1 MAAETSVS
9 RKSDAAAIIP
19 WRGLMAAVVAL
30 AVGWGGIV
38 YAANNSVQGA
48 PKKEEGGFDG
58 DAPTAILVE
67 ASSGSV
73 LFEKNADELRAPSSM
88 MKLMTVEVVF
98 NAIKEGKIKLTDE
111 YRISENAW
119 RKGGAP
125 AGGSTMFAILNSKV
139 SVDDLLH
146 GAIIQSGND
155 SCIALAEGMAGN
167 ERIFAAD
174 FMTKRAREL
183 GLTKS
188 TFGNSN
194 GLPDPANR
202 MTVRELAKLARHLI
216 LTYPDMYKLFGE
228 KEFTWNKI
236 RQQNRNPLLNTLN
249 GADGLKTGYTKEG
262 GYGMVGSAVQNDT
275 RLIVVI
281 NGLEDP
287 DDRASEAK
295 KMLEWGFRNFETR
308 TLFAANQQVGYAK
321 VFGGE
326 SRSVKLASP
335 AADQGDGAEE
345 RQRETDRAHRLQRSG
360 PGAGAGRPAG
370 RRRQGVAR
378 RQYRGGDAGLCRGS
392 GRHRLDHAPRDR
404 RRQRARHRHVPRE
417 RREALSMNQATL
429 QRPSGR
435 GKFITFEGGEGSGK
449 STQIKKLAE
458 RLAAAKLRAIVTR
471 EPGGSPGAEIM
482 RHLVLSGM
490 GKLLGPEA
498 ETLLFAAARDD
509 HVRTVI
515 QPALGQGTWVL
526 CDRFSDSTR
535 AYQGSLGQVSPIVLN
550 AMQRVTIGDL
560 KPDLT
565 IILDIPVEV
574 GLQRAAARRGSGV
587 PDRFESEDLQFHQDL
602 RDAYRQIAAEDPQRC
617 VLIDANA
624 DADTVAAGVWTALRD
639 HVFAVPSPAGT
650 A

>member
-139 SVDDLLH
+139 SVDDLLR

-183 GLTKS
+183 GMTKS
-188 TFGNSN
+188 TFGNAS

-202 MTVRELAKLARHLI
+202 MTVRELSKLARHLI

-228 KEFTWNKI
+228 REFIWNKI

-335 AADQGDGAEE
+335 EPIKVMVPKNGSEKLIARIVYNGPVRAPVQAGQPVGVVKVWRGANIAVEAPVYAAEAIGTGSTMRRAIDGASELVIGMF
-345 RQRETDRAHRLQRSG
+345 RAS
-360 PGAGAGRPAG
+360 A
-370 RRRQGVAR
+370 
-378 RQYRGGDAGLCRGS
+378 
-392 GRHRLDHAPRDR
+392 
-404 RRQRARHRHVPRE
+404 E
-417 RREALSMNQATL
+417 
-429 QRPSGR
+429 
-435 GKFITFEGGEGSGK
+435 
-449 STQIKKLAE
+449 KL
-458 RLAAAKLRAIVTR
+458 
-471 EPGGSPGAEIM
+471 
-482 RHLVLSGM
+482 
-490 GKLLGPEA
+490 
-498 ETLLFAAARDD
+498 
-509 HVRTVI
+509 
-515 QPALGQGTWVL
+515 
-526 CDRFSDSTR
+526 
-535 AYQGSLGQVSPIVLN
+535 
-550 AMQRVTIGDL
+550 
-560 KPDLT
+560 
-565 IILDIPVEV
+565 
-574 GLQRAAARRGSGV
+574 
-587 PDRFESEDLQFHQDL
+587 
-602 RDAYRQIAAEDPQRC
+602 
-617 VLIDANA
+617 
-624 DADTVAAGVWTALRD
+624 
-639 HVFAVPSPAGT
+639 
-650 A
+650 